1 VVSKA
6 VVKEY
11 YSRPASKAYY
21 VGCST
26 GGRQG
31 FKMITDFPDDFDGV
45 LAGAPAIDFN
55 HLSGWRGILSR
66 YNGAPS
72 GTPTISV
79 ALWEVVRLDI
89 ISQCDNLDGVEDGI
103 IDDPDLCDYD
113 PKGLICDAQ
122 ETEADKLCLNESRVE
137 IVRKVFSP
145 LLDEDGELLYPR
157 YDPGTSLSGTTQGIF
172 GGKLFPYSLVGN
184 PFARLLLFTI
194 RCFSLP
200 VELLLVRFSSFSF
213 VFL

>member
-1 VVSKA
+1 
-6 VVKEY
+6 VVKKY

-31 FKMITDFPDDFDGV
+31 FKMIQDFPDDFDGV

-55 HLSGWRGILSR
+55 HLSGWSGMLSR

-79 ALWEVVRLDI
+79 ALWEAVRLDI
-89 ISQCDNLDGVEDGI
+89 VAQCDKLDGVEDGI

-113 PKGLICDAQ
+113 PKGLICDA
-122 ETEADKLCLNESRVE
+122 EGTEADQLCLSESQAEV
-137 IVRKVFSP
+137 VRKVFSP
-145 LLDEDGELLYPR
+145 LLGEDGELLYPR
-157 YDPGTSLSGTTQGIF
+157 YDPGTSFSGAAQLIF
-172 GGKLFPYSLVGN
+172 GGNLFPYALVSISFACS
-184 PFARLLLFTI
+184 PFPFFF
-194 RCFSLP
+194 FS
-200 VELLLVRFSSFSF
+200 
-213 VFL
+213 

>member
-6 VVKEY
+6 VVKNY
-11 YSRPASKAYY
+11 YCRPASKAYY

-31 FKMITDFPDDFDGV
+31 FKMIQDFPDDFDGV

-55 HLSGWRGILSR
+55 HLLGWGGMLSR

-79 ALWEVVRLDI
+79 ALWEAVRLDI
-89 ISQCDNLDGVEDGI
+89 IAQCDKLDGVEDGI

-113 PKGLICDAQ
+113 PKGLLCDAN
-122 ETEADKLCLNESRVE
+122 ETEVDPLCLSTLQAE

-145 LLDEDGELLYPR
+145 LLGEDGELLYPR
-157 YDPGTSLSGTTQGIF
+157 YDPGTSFSGTAQIIF
-172 GGKLFPYSLVGN
+172 AGNLFPFSLVGILLTCFL
-184 PFARLLLFTI
+184 PFSML
-194 RCFSLP
+194 S
-200 VELLLVRFSSFSF
+200 E
-213 VFL
+213 